1 MPRRSRAEDDL
12 APYMRPSRAVT
23 LAAPASLSEAARA
36 VFVTLVGSCE
46 PGHFQDCD
54 VSLIAR
60 YAVAIV
66 MCERA
71 EAALQADPNHG
82 KALALWEKATRAMS
96 GLALRLRLGPQ
107 ARREKAK
114 VARPLA
120 WSDRFALD
128 RLSEQQDGGR

>member
-1 MPRRSRAEDDL
+1 MPRRSRADIEMDEV
-12 APYMRPSRAVT
+12 APPSRAVT
-23 LAAPASLSEAARA
+23 LAAPESLSPAARA
-36 VFVTLVGSCE
+36 AFVTLVGSCE

-60 YAVAIV
+60 YAVAII

-71 EAALQADPNHG
+71 EAALQADPNDG

-107 ARREKAK
+107 SRREKAK
-114 VARPLA
+114 VGRPLS